1 MAIVK
6 PMEALDMEAVE
17 VVDLAAEVDLV
28 VVPEMVEV
36 LEGDVQ
42 EVAEVEEV
50 VVVVVSGVELVEA
63 LEEISE
69 NNLVIRFANP
79 HGIHT
84 TSFHLRNHF
93 ITPIQ
98 TF

>member
-6 PMEALDMEAVE
+6 PTEVLDMVAVE
-17 VVDLAAEVDLV
+17 VVALAAEVDLE

-36 LEGDVQ
+36 LEVGVQ
-42 EVAEVEEV
+42 EGAEEEAV
-50 VVVVVSGVELVEA
+50 VVVEVLEEELVEA
-63 LEEISE
+63 LEEIRE
-69 NNLVIRFANP
+69 NNRVIRFANP
-79 HGIHT
+79 HGIDT

>member
-17 VVDLAAEVDLV
+17 VVDLAAEVDLE

-36 LEGDVQ
+36 LEVGVQ
-42 EVAEVEEV
+42 EGAEEELVVAVEVLGE
-50 VVVVVSGVELVEA
+50 ELVEA

-69 NNLVIRFANP
+69 NNLVTRFANP